1 MNELIEKLK
10 QIDELCLPNATGGVW
25 LDDVIDVIE
34 QHCGINYSEETEL
47 LTMGDV
53 MVHLFDDLAIK
64 YNKKSDEILITLQD
78 NEIVVM
84 EQDYEDMIVLE
95 RIALKTKHLNYNKI
109 FLNENIDEL

>member
-10 QIDELCLPNATGGVW
+10 QIDGLGLPNGAVW
-25 LDDVIDVIE
+25 LDDIIE
-34 QHCGINYSEETEL
+34 QHCGTNYSEETEL
-47 LTMGDV
+47 LTMSDV

-95 RIALKTKHLNYNKI
+95 RIALKTK
-109 FLNENIDEL
+109 